1 MEDYTLSAHEI
12 NMYTL
17 KGIEGTFEEFCVPIK
32 LAADNVIQ
40 HVSTKVEDLKDLL
53 RRLDEVDIL
62 CPQLL
67 AYLDYEMRLPSG
79 KKISNAI
86 YAEINNLMTPI
97 VNLNIFFI
105 EYLQQSSNQAVKD
118 RAVEIAEKTITN
130 IDKIKELLKQKPR

>member
-17 KGIEGTFEEFCVPIK
+17 KDIEETFEEFCVLIK

-40 HVSTKVEDLKDLL
+40 HIHTKVEDLKDLL
-53 RRLDEVDIL
+53 RRLDDVDIL
-62 CPQLL
+62 CPQML
-67 AYLDYEMRLPSG
+67 AYLAYEMRLPSG
-79 KKISNAI
+79 KKISNAT

-105 EYLQQSSNQAVKD
+105 EYLQQSSNQTVKD
-118 RAVEIAEKTITN
+118 RATEIAEKTIIN
-130 IDKIKELLKQKPR
+130 VNKIIELVKQKPR